1 MTNSP
6 STPPGAADR
15 PAPTVDL
22 ASVHGALF
30 EQLVAGHGH
39 MALMFLGRLEN
50 PQTGRHEEP
59 EPLGA
64 KIFIDQLDMLVA
76 KTQGNLSEREAALLQ
91 QTLTATQAAFVE
103 VIKAAEAAEAAGN

>member
-1 MTNSP
+1 MDP
-6 STPPGAADR
+6 L
-15 PAPTVDL
+15 APTKSAATPAAPVDL
-22 ASVHGALF
+22 TQVHGALF

-64 KIFIDQLDMLVA
+64 KIFIDQLDMLVT
-76 KTQGNLSEREAALLQ
+76 KTKGNLSEREAALLQ
-91 QTLTATQAAFVE
+91 QTLAATQLAFVE
-103 VIKAAEAAEAAGN
+103 VIKNAGPEPA